1 MPVLAASLCVNL
13 TVGLCAVF
21 SPQMNLLTIGFPL
34 LILSGLWV
42 MAGAMPYTG
51 AVVAQLMDTGMNAL
65 AAMIH
70 G

>member
-1 MPVLAASLCVNL
+1 
-13 TVGLCAVF
+13 
-21 SPQMNLLTIGFPL
+21 
-34 LILSGLWV
+34 
-42 MAGAMPYTG
+42 MPYTG